1 MDTARNFFPIAD
13 VLRTLDAM
21 AFTKMNF
28 FHWHIT
34 DAQSWPLEI
43 PALPELSAK
52 GAYTPDQVYS
62 PEELAAVMQYGNN
75 LGIETAIEIDMPG
88 HTSSIWFSHPE
99 LITAFNAQPYST
111 YCAEPPCGSLK
122 LNHSAVYSFL
132 DTMFSDLFPRISEYS
147 SYFDSGGDEVNVNA
161 YLLDDTVK
169 SNDTAILQPLMQTFI
184 DHVHGKIRAAG

>member
-1 MDTARNFFPIAD
+1 
-13 VLRTLDAM
+13 M